1 MVTNNLVSTKELIGR
16 LDPSEI
22 EALIADPLARMN
34 PGLARDAVENVQPG
48 AWDTLPDH
56 VKTMILAQLAA
67 QSSSLAREIFDRLQ
81 ARADD
86 FIDLHELVYGRLSG
100 DNVDRLARL
109 TKRIAHKEFK
119 FIEYSG
125 GIIGLM
131 VGLVQVPVW
140 SISQTWWLLP
150 IVGAAVGLGTN
161 WVAIQ
166 MIFRPHERRR
176 VLGVFPYQGLFPKRQ
191 GAIAADYGDTAK
203 REILTP
209 ETFLA
214 HVTDEGRLALITSI
228 VRGTIRQR
236 LEVEWNKV
244 KAMIPVVITPEMID
258 RVTDAVLMRLTALI
272 PEVRPVLEGYLDEK
286 LDVGNTV
293 ESRLAVLPKPQ
304 FERVIRGIFEEDELT
319 LVLVGGFLGAV
330 VGFVQAA
337 LVLSI

>member
-1 MVTNNLVSTKELIGR
+1 
-16 LDPSEI
+16 
-22 EALIADPLARMN
+22 
-34 PGLARDAVENVQPG
+34 
-48 AWDTLPDH
+48 
-56 VKTMILAQLAA
+56 
-67 QSSSLAREIFDRLQ
+67 
-81 ARADD
+81 
-86 FIDLHELVYGRLSG
+86 
-100 DNVDRLARL
+100 
-109 TKRIAHKEFK
+109 
-119 FIEYSG
+119 
-125 GIIGLM
+125 
-131 VGLVQVPVW
+131 
-140 SISQTWWLLP
+140 
-150 IVGAAVGLGTN
+150 
-161 WVAIQ
+161 